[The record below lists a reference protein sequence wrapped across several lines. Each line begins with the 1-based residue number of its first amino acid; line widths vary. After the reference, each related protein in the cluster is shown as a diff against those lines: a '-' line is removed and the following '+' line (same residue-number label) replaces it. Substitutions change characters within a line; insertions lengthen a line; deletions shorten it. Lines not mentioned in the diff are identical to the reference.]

1 MQAQRETLGDRH
13 PETLASI
20 HNMSGLLKDMGQL
33 EEARLLYEEALQASR
48 ETLGDRHPDTLGWV
62 YNLADLLENQGKI
75 EEAVVLFTELE
86 ECVSVHGMQHNANT
100 ETSVKHL
107 VTLLRNSGQLDEA
120 KVLAARHG
128 VSLNGWQQSVLDDGA
143 TYWWRSNKEEPN
155 GVEITLTDPEA

>member
-1 MQAQRETLGDRH
+1 M
-13 PETLASI
+13 
-20 HNMSGLLKDMGQL
+20 
-33 EEARLLYEEALQASR
+33 LYEEALQAQR
-48 ETLGDRHPDTLGWV
+48 ETLGDRHPDTLGSI
-62 YNLADLLENQGKI
+62 YNLADLLEDQGKI

-128 VSLNGWQQSVLDDGA
+128 VSLNGWQQSVLASGA